1 MVGCADRKGGGGIV
15 LGAQEKEARSLNMR
29 NRDDP
34 ASQTKGEM
42 VPLDEALEKF
52 CRLKAER
59 RLGNRL

>member
-1 MVGCADRKGGGGIV
+1 
-15 LGAQEKEARSLNMR
+15 MR

-59 RLGNRL
+59 RLDNQL